1 MHAFIWQQLLTCLHF
16 FLFTNVFAVLS
27 VRRDLF
33 TYMLHCL
40 VGLPLDCG
48 GSVFVPCFFYTLLSV
63 LSSYAIILTMVTGC
77 FTLIVVLMSCDCWCS
92 VALPR
97 GDVV

>member
-1 MHAFIWQQLLTCLHF
+1 MASTLNLLTI
-16 FLFTNVFAVLS
+16 FLFTNLFAVLS

-40 VGLPLDCG
+40 VFLPLDCG
-48 GSVFVPCFFYTLLSV
+48 GSVFVPCFVIHYLVSFLY
-63 LSSYAIILTMVTGC
+63 SYATILTIVTGC

-92 VALPR
+92 MALRR
-97 GDVV
+97 GVVV